1 MEKGIF
7 IGKKTSAGKEGCW
20 RSFESDP
27 HLKETKRKIYDRCV
41 PCMEWLHTQLKEG
54 KKEIH
59 LGEAYDCW
67 KVIAVVNTEEECLEL
82 LKEYEERFLS
92 SKDVRGR
99 FGTSDES
106 IPTRVVIFNAESEAE
121 RDRLLRE
128 VEQCVMEVYPVRCLS
143 NGVNL
148 KPRVF
153 YQRACANLYYPL
165 LGPWQNWQ
173 RIETLLHPEFV
184 PQIIERIRKLLYPTA
199 EE

>member
-1 MEKGIF
+1 MKKGVF

-41 PCMEWLHTQLKEG
+41 PCMEWLCIQLKEG
-54 KKEIH
+54 KKEIN

-99 FGTSDES
+99 FGTSDEN
-106 IPTRVVIFNAESEAE
+106 IATRVVIFNAESEAE
-121 RDRLLRE
+121 RDRLLKE
-128 VEQCVMEVYPVRCLS
+128 VEQCARKLD
-143 NGVNL
+143 L
-148 KPRVF
+148 KPKIF

-165 LGPWQNWQ
+165 LSPWQNWQ
-173 RIETLLHPEFV
+173 RIETLLHPEIA
-184 PQIIERIRKLLYPTA
+184 PQIIERIRKLLYPTG
-199 EE
+199 E